1 MMVGMLLD
9 MVIVLK
15 FSKLASMSFTSIPT
29 VYCIFFK
36 FIVSGKS
43 TDKDDEV
50 SECGSRSDLS
60 SEDEDH
66 VINPG
71 SCSGE
76 VVSDTDSNGSRFD
89 DGADRGESDGGESD
103 DGTDGGGGDDGGC
116 SINNDDKD
124 RNLKKEIVSRILRGL
139 ILAEEMKTSIK
150 NMESLLE
157 YAKGLYCKGDSTL
170 EKYWPSNWR
179 ETERLLKEEG
189 YEDPKQYFICL
200 DESHHANYDIMEDKN
215 SRCRFCGKPGA
226 IQYYYLGL
234 PQKVKLWC
242 SDESMCQR
250 WPNYGKRKTTG
261 YIMKGLGFLLKRYGM
276 VPGLAKSLGFGT
288 LIVSG
293 CYPPDVISAHLF

>member
-1 MMVGMLLD
+1 M
-9 MVIVLK
+9 
-15 FSKLASMSFTSIPT
+15 
-29 VYCIFFK
+29 
-36 FIVSGKS
+36 
-43 TDKDDEV
+43 
-50 SECGSRSDLS
+50 
-60 SEDEDH
+60 
-66 VINPG
+66 INPG

-89 DGADRGESDGGESD
+89 DGEDRGEDLCDSGGESD
-103 DGTDGGGGDDGGC
+103 DGTDGGGGGGGDDGGC
-116 SINNDDKD
+116 SVNNDDKD
-124 RNLKKEIVSRILRGL
+124 RNLKKEIVSCIIRGL

-200 DESHHANYDIMEDKN
+200 DESHH
-215 SRCRFCGKPGA
+215 
-226 IQYYYLGL
+226 
-234 PQKVKLWC
+234 VK
-242 SDESMCQR
+242 R

-261 YIMKGLGFLLKRYGM
+261 YIMKGLGFLIKRYGM
-276 VPGLAKSLGFGT
+276 GPGLVKSLGFGT

-293 CYPPDVISAHLF
+293 CYPRDVISAHLF